1 MVEEILNHRT
11 RQAPPPAPAQ
21 GGGSILGGIGSTI
34 AQGMA
39 FGTGSAM
46 AHRAVDAVMGPRT
59 IQHETVATEATAAA
73 ATPMVMLLDLMLAAS
88 TQRPFKIALTT
99 LFYSRGPVPDRRDR
113 SPSEQCCA
121 AGEATGP
128 WQSRPVPERVCA
140 GRDQSRAGR
149 DRFPNVGFSGQ
160 AERPVPSRGDRS
172 LWAKTAQT
180 GLIEREGE
188 EGEGEE
194 RSLLRGFGASSSF
207 PFLTLVALSLRLEL
221 VEDQTSTLLGFEL
234 GLKLLLRFDWKDS
247 SSHLVIER
255 ASFAIGASSSAEVDH
270 GADPREG
277 DEGQSVAV
285 DTYSWLHKGALSCAS
300 NLCKSLPTSRHID
313 YCMHRVNLLRHY
325 GVKPILVFDGGLL
338 PIKIDQETKRA
349 RVRKENLE
357 CAMEHEAAGN
367 SAAAFEC
374 YQKAVDITPSIAF
387 QLIQEKVDYIVAPYE
402 ADAQMTFLSISKLV
416 DAVITEDSDLI
427 PFGCSRI
434 IFKMDKFGQGVEFR
448 SSELG
453 QNKEFDFAGF
463 SKQMVLQM
471 CILSGCDCLQSLPG
485 MGLKRAHALI
495 QKLKSYDKV
504 IKHLRYCG
512 VSVPPFYEENFK
524 KAIQAFQHQ
533 RVYDPAK
540 DDIVHLS
547 DIPHDIGLASTE
559 ARRKFRAPKIMPKQS
574 TTIESSSL
582 SSENEESDSPVSAK
596 DNMEAEISFEGRNL
610 VGPNLDASLKA
621 IPNSLTF
628 KGLASLEM
636 RRKFRAP
643 NIMPKESATDEL
655 PLRWCYRSSF
665 TDCVSIDLEMEA
677 KFSDERRNLLGLNMD
692 GQEHQISKLFLASH
706 KENDSSAK
714 DSNESNKISTDRKV
728 IVRSAYFRH
737 KLSDE
742 NDQENPSEEPL
753 KNKENS
759 YVDGDFPMSR
769 DAAMGNIT
777 HRSIIKKRKLG
788 DVHKI
793 PTETRQLKSMQ
804 ESSAICEEGG
814 GIADF
819 ENEVAD
825 TNVGGKFGCDISHLK
840 NYKGIA
846 EKSMEKFVSLIAS
859 FRYTS
864 SGSRASGLRA
874 PLKDVQNTCLA
885 RSTVGAVDLTKF
897 SYATEKRLSEDALHP
912 CPEMMPCFIYKFT
925 SFPVPH

>member
-1 MVEEILNHRT
+1 MGIQGLLPQLRSIM
-11 RQAPPPAPAQ
+11 AP
-21 GGGSILGGIGSTI
+21 IHVKE
-34 AQGMA
+34 M
-39 FGTGSAM
+39 
-46 AHRAVDAVMGPRT
+46 R
-59 IQHETVATEATAAA
+59 
-73 ATPMVMLLDLMLAAS
+73 
-88 TQRPFKIALTT
+88 
-99 LFYSRGPVPDRRDR
+99 
-113 SPSEQCCA
+113 
-121 AGEATGP
+121 
-128 WQSRPVPERVCA
+128 
-140 GRDQSRAGR
+140 
-149 DRFPNVGFSGQ
+149 
-160 AERPVPSRGDRS
+160 
-172 LWAKTAQT
+172 
-180 GLIEREGE
+180 
-188 EGEGEE
+188 
-194 RSLLRGFGASSSF
+194 
-207 PFLTLVALSLRLEL
+207 
-221 VEDQTSTLLGFEL
+221 
-234 GLKLLLRFDWKDS
+234 
-247 SSHLVIER
+247 
-255 ASFAIGASSSAEVDH
+255 
-270 GADPREG
+270 
-277 DEGQSVAV
+277 GQSVAV

-338 PIKIDQETKRA
+338 PIKIDQEQSKLVEFSC

-357 CAMEHEAAGN
+357 RAMEHEAAGN

-387 QLIQEKVDYIVAPYE
+387 QLIQVLKQEKVDYIVAPYE
-402 ADAQMTFLSISKLV
+402 ADAQMTFLSINKLV

-448 SSELG
+448 SSKLG
-453 QNKEFDFAGF
+453 QNKELDFAGF

-471 CILSGCDCLQSLPG
+471 CILSGCDYLQSLPG

-504 IKHLRYCG
+504 IKHLRYG
-512 VSVPPFYEENFK
+512 GISVPPLYEENFK

-582 SSENEESDSPVSAK
+582 SSENEESDSPVSAE

-655 PLRWCYRSSF
+655 PLCSSGNEDSDSPGSTEDDVTVPMDTKQDF
-665 TDCVSIDLEMEA
+665 LLSAGDGAIALPSQDCVSIDLEMEA
-677 KFSDERRNLLGLNMD
+677 KFSDERRNLLGLNKE
-692 GQEHQISKLFLASH
+692 GQEHQISKPFLASH

-714 DSNESNKISTDRKV
+714 DSKESNEISTDRKV
-728 IVRSAYFRH
+728 IVRSAYFNL

-769 DAAMGNIT
+769 DAPMGNIP

-804 ESSAICEEGG
+804 KSSAICEEGG
-814 GIADF
+814 ETADF

-825 TNVGGKFGCDISHLK
+825 TNVEGKFGCDISHLK

-846 EKSMEKFVSLIAS
+846 EKSMEKFVSLITS

-874 PLKDVQNTCLA
+874 PLKNVQNTCLA
-885 RSTVGAVDLTKF
+885 R
-897 SYATEKRLSEDALHP
+897 
-912 CPEMMPCFIYKFT
+912 
-925 SFPVPH
+925 